1 MLNIEGACYGS
12 TYSFHPYVSE
22 AITARNSADHS
33 LRVKGGFLIYMRKS
47 MHPRIGI
54 LVLSFF
60 VLSTIMPVG
69 SFSVNQPCQCFTAQD
84 GLSFP
89 VIAFPNAT
97 GMFEHNGSIRQIEV
111 APTGGIFTVG
121 YTNDTNLLLIKWN
134 ESLSVEWYREL
145 SGPISAAG
153 TGGAGLA
160 CANGYVYT
168 VARALKCGVFLA
180 KWSSKGDLIWSKAT
194 HFANIFPNQTQG
206 INYPKIAVSSDGSI
220 YIIGGIRPLR
230 DAECTLLAKF
240 NSTGSLLW
248 NRTLSMFPN
257 LPEISM
263 LSSNEIVAM
272 TSHSLLK
279 FSSVGDLI
287 WNRTCRCGF
296 SHLDVSPLGTIYT
309 VDGGWTS
316 VNIARWTN
324 DGNIGWSYVLETHC
338 PQEIRLSS
346 AYPSALV
353 AAADDSAYI
362 YFKFEGGAEP
372 TVMVKV
378 GPNGQQEWNRSLD
391 YQSVIQDGMITDIDV
406 SHTGMIYASSLVH
419 GSIPVLVYVIGE
431 FTPLIPMQ
439 EWATIAFVAVGGI
452 TITVLVI
459 ITLWRRR
466 PL

>member
-1 MLNIEGACYGS
+1 MEVLILF
-12 TYSFHPYVSE
+12 TPYVSE

-47 MHPRIGI
+47 MHLRIGI

-60 VLSTIMPVG
+60 VLSTIMPVA
-69 SFSVNQPCQCFTAQD
+69 SLLVNQPCQCFTAQD
-84 GLSFP
+84 GLAFP

-121 YTNDTNLLLIKWN
+121 YTNDTNLLLMKWN

-168 VARALKCGVFLA
+168 VARALTCGVFLA

-206 INYPKIAVSSDGSI
+206 INYPKIAISSDGSI

-240 NSTGSLLW
+240 DSTGTLLW
-248 NRTLSMFPN
+248 NRTLSAFPN
-257 LPEISM
+257 LPEISTL
-263 LSSNEIVAM
+263 LSSEIIAM
-272 TSHSLLK
+272 TLHSLLK
-279 FSSVGDLI
+279 FSSAGNLI
-287 WNRTCRCGF
+287 WNRTCKKGGF
-296 SHLDVSPLGTIYT
+296 YHLDVSPVGTIYT
-309 VDGGWTS
+309 VYGGWTD
-316 VNIARWTN
+316 VNVSRWTSEGSIAR
-324 DGNIGWSYVLETHC
+324 SYVLETSW
-338 PQEIRLSS
+338 PQAIRLSG
-346 AYPSALV
+346 YPSALV

-378 GPNGQQEWNRSLD
+378 APNGQQEWNRSLD

-406 SHTGMIYASSLVH
+406 SHTGMIYASSLAH
-419 GSIPVLVYVIGE
+419 GSISVLVYVIGE